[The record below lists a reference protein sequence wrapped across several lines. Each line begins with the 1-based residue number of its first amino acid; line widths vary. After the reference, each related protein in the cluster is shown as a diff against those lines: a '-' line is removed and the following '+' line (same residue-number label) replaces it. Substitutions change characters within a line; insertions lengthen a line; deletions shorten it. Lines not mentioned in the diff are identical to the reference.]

1 MKRILIVQYS
11 QSGQLGRVLDSL
23 LAPLEND
30 PGIEVTREY
39 VEPAQAYPFPW
50 PFFRFLDAFPESV
63 YLDPPPLKRF
73 GFDASVRYD
82 LVILGYQVW
91 YLSPSLPI
99 TGFLKSAQGRQV
111 LEDTPVITVTA
122 CRNMWL
128 KAQEKVKGLLDAAGA
143 KHLDHVALVDQGSA
157 FASFFTTPRW
167 VWTGRKTPFWG
178 FPAAGVSEQDIGAA
192 RRFGRAILA
201 ALRQGDLLAQ
211 APLLRG
217 LEAVKVDDR
226 LIPGEQIAHRSFLI
240 WGRLLRKI
248 GRPGDR
254 KRVPA
259 LALYVTFLILMIALV
274 VLPAM
279 PVRSL
284 TRRLTRKR
292 LLAQKAAFE
301 LPSGSESFRMQEFA
315 HD

>member
-23 LAPLEND
+23 IAPLEHD
-30 PGIEVTREY
+30 PSIELTREY
-39 VEPAQAYPFPW
+39 VEPVQPYPFPW

-63 YLDPPPLKRF
+63 YLDPPPLKPFRF
-73 GFDASVRYD
+73 DPGVRYD

-99 TGFLKSAQGRQV
+99 TGFLKSAEGRQV
-111 LEDTPVITVTA
+111 LEGTPVITVTA

-128 KAQEKVKGLLDAAGA
+128 KAQEKVKALLQAAGA
-143 KHLDHVALVDQGSA
+143 KHLDHAALVDQGSA
-157 FASFFTTPRW
+157 FATFFTTPRW
-167 VWTGRKTPFWG
+167 VWTGRRDAFWG
-178 FPAAGVSEQDIGAA
+178 FPPAGVAEKDIRAA
-192 RRFGRAILA
+192 SRFGRAIRA
-201 ALRQGDLLAQ
+201 ALERGDLPAQ

-248 GRPGDR
+248 GPPGDP
-254 KRVPA
+254 KRVPV
-259 LALYVTFLILMIALV
+259 LALYVTFLIAMIALV

-279 PVRSL
+279 PLRAL
-284 TRRLTRKR
+284 TRRLARQR
-292 LLAQKAAFE
+292 LEAQKRAFE
-301 LPSGSESFRMQEFA
+301 LPSGSESFRMQDFA